1 MGELALRRRDLL
13 ATAGLI
19 AVARPAFAAPAP
31 AIDPARFQAISS
43 KLCGVTLD
51 DLEFAQ
57 AIEAEL
63 LGDGGTDLAALVDL
77 AAATPPA
84 GLDAAISARGLDALA
99 DRLVAIWYSGM
110 TGPPNAP
117 RVLSFTSAAAWTAI
131 GYTKPPTWCGP
142 RFGAWADPP
151 S

>member
-1 MGELALRRRDLL
+1 MGELVLRRRDLL
-13 ATAGLI
+13 ATAALI

-31 AIDPARFQAISS
+31 AIDPTRFQAISS

-57 AIEAEL
+57 AIENDLSA
-63 LGDGGTDLAALVDL
+63 DADLAALVDL
-77 AAATPPA
+77 VAATPPA
-84 GLDAAISARGLDALA
+84 GLDEAISARGLDALA
-99 DRLVAIWYSGM
+99 DGLVAIWYSGM

-151 S
+151 